1 MNYAVSRY
9 VRQTDSGLSSKDVE
23 IDSFKRANN
32 LLLNAGT
39 VDERRSALRI
49 NYMMWSILTRGVDRT
64 DNLLPDLLKKDLISL
79 GGWVMNFSNA
89 ALNDSSDLQPLIDI
103 NRDMID
109 GLNQSKEVAQQ
120 KSERHDGVFGMAV

>member
-9 VRQTDSGLSSKDVE
+9 VRQMDSGLSSKDVE

-120 KSERHDGVFGMAV
+120 TSERHDGVFGMVV

>member
-1 MNYAVSRY
+1 M
-9 VRQTDSGLSSKDVE
+9 DSGLSSKDVE

-120 KSERHDGVFGMAV
+120 TSERHDGVFGMVV